1 MDVQIPRAYIVIAR
15 HNPVDPSSIQLV
27 LQVCLFSM
35 HIDEPLEA
43 EIRKRGGMGGRT

>member
-27 LQVCLFSM
+27 LQVRLFSG
-35 HIDEPLEA
+35 HIDEPPEA
-43 EIRKRGGMGGRT
+43 KIQEGGEMGG